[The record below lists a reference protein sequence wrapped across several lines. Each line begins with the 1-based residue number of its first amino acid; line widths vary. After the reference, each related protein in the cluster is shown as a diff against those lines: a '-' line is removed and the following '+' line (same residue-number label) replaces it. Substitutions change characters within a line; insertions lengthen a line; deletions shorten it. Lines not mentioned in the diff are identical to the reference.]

1 MALLY
6 NKMVAL
12 VNTIRTKD
20 ADGISSETETLFPH
34 IPAAYQSVYGSEF
47 YRANAQ
53 GIQTDLTVVLA
64 AVNYSGEARIIDE
77 ETNHT
82 FQVVRAFYIGL
93 NVELT
98 VTDLGVVQ

>member
-1 MALLY
+1 MKLLF
-6 NKMVAL
+6 NKIVTLIGVSHDKGTDGFSAEA
-12 VNTIRTKD
+12 NTRF
-20 ADGISSETETLFPH
+20 EH
-34 IPAAYQSVYGSEF
+34 IPASFQSVYGNEF

-64 AVNYSGEARIIDE
+64 AVNYSGETRVLDE

-82 FQVVRAFYIGL
+82 FQVVRAFYNGL

-98 VTDLGVVQ
+98 VTDLGVIQ

>member
-1 MALLY
+1 MTLLF
-6 NKMVAL
+6 NKMVTL
-12 VNTIRTKD
+12 VHTIRAKGV
-20 ADGISSETETLFPH
+20 DGISSETETLFPH

-64 AVNYSGEARIIDE
+64 AVNYSGETKVIDE
-77 ETNHT
+77 ESNHT
-82 FQVVRAFYIGL
+82 FQVVRAFYNGL

-98 VTDLGVVQ
+98 VTDLGVVR

>member
-1 MALLY
+1 MALLF
-6 NKMVAL
+6 NKTVTL
-12 VNTIRTKD
+12 VRMARTKGE
-20 ADGISSETETLFPH
+20 DGISSETETLFPH
-34 IPAAYQSVYGSEF
+34 IPAAYQSVYGNEF

-53 GIQTDLTVVLA
+53 GIQTDFTVVLA
-64 AVNYSGEARIIDE
+64 AVNYSGETKIIDE

-82 FQVVRAFYIGL
+82 YQVVRAFYNGL

>member
-1 MALLY
+1 MALLF
-6 NKMVAL
+6 NKMVTL
-12 VNTIRTKD
+12 IGVLHEKG
-20 ADGISSETETLFPH
+20 ADGFSVEMDTRFEH

-64 AVNYSGEARIIDE
+64 AVNYSGETKVIDE
-77 ETNHT
+77 ETKHT
-82 FQVVRAFYIGL
+82 FQIVRVFYNGL

>member
-1 MALLY
+1 MLLF
-6 NKMVAL
+6 NKVVTL
-12 VNTIRTKD
+12 VSVMHEKD
-20 ADGISSETETLFPH
+20 TDGFSKETESRFEH

-53 GIQTDLTVVLA
+53 GIQTDLVVVLA
-64 AVNYSGEARIIDE
+64 EVNYSGETRIVDE

-82 FQVVRAFYIGL
+82 FQVVRSFQNGL